1 MALLRH
7 LALRCRD
14 VERSRRFYVEAI
26 GFRFVGYRPSG
37 TAIDLSDGTLNITL
51 LPHEGKER
59 PILEE
64 GEEYIHFGVL
74 VEDLE
79 ATWGRLRALGAHI
92 EKTVKARDPLDA
104 AAPPRIAF
112 KTLDPDGNV
121 IDVSAD
127 RGEWRGVA
135 V

>member
-37 TAIDLSDGTLNITL
+37 TSIDLSDGTLNITL
-51 LPHEGKER
+51 LPYEGKER
-59 PILEE
+59 PRLEE

-104 AAPPRIAF
+104 EAPPRIAF